1 MSPMLGG
8 QVGRF
13 GLPRTHRV
21 RKRGAFVEIQR
32 QGKKTSGAG
41 LLMFVLPQRKPGPA
55 RLGVTVSRRVGGSV
69 VRNRVRRLVRE
80 VFRLNPTW
88 FPPGLDVVFVARP
101 TAGRDLST
109 IATDIQSICRRAG
122 RSGGAR

>member
-1 MSPMLGG
+1 MPSVA
-8 QVGRF
+8 VGRY

-55 RLGVTVSRRVGGSV
+55 RLGVTVSRRVGGAV

-80 VFRLNPTW
+80 VFRLNPAW

-109 IATDIQSICRRAG
+109 IATDIQSLCRRAVRPRVAG
-122 RSGGAR
+122 